1 VLPLL
6 LLLFS
11 SNAALET
18 RPPVAPSPA
27 LAAPVTACGA
37 VTRAEVMDAL
47 GRSVGEAAEQI
58 AGAESTCDYATRHG
72 LVTVVI
78 ERVAAMPDARKE
90 IESLKAVVP
99 EGSVR
104 DAAGIGARAFF
115 LDIPGAGTQL
125 HILREHEC
133 LLISVLGFGEPPD
146 VAAAAEK
153 IARKALS
160 RL

>member
-1 VLPLL
+1 MLPLL

-11 SNAALET
+11 TNAAVET
-18 RPPVAPSPA
+18 RPPAPLSTA
-27 LAAPVTACGA
+27 LRAPVTACRA
-37 VTRAEVMDAL
+37 VTRTEVTEAL
-47 GRSVGEAAEQI
+47 GRPVGEAAEQI

-78 ERVAAMPDARKE
+78 ERVEAMPDARKE
-90 IESLKAVVP
+90 IESLKVVVP
-99 EGSVR
+99 EGTVR
-104 DAAGIGARAFF
+104 EAAGMGARAFF

-133 LLISVLGFGEPPD
+133 LLISVLGFGEPSD

>member
-1 VLPLL
+1 VENRPLP
-6 LLLFS
+6 
-11 SNAALET
+11 A
-18 RPPVAPSPA
+18 RPLTAPI
-27 LAAPVTACGA
+27 TACGA
-37 VTRAEVMDAL
+37 VTRTEVIDAL
-47 GRSVGEAAEQI
+47 GRTVGEGSETV
-58 AGAESTCDYATRHG
+58 AGAESTCDYATQRG

-78 ERVAAMPDARKE
+78 ERVAAMPEARKE
-90 IESLKAVVP
+90 IESLKRVVP

-104 DAAGIGARAFF
+104 DAEGIGAPAFF

-133 LLISVLGFGEPPD
+133 LLISVLGFGEPAE
-146 VAAAAEK
+146 VANAAEK

>member
-1 VLPLL
+1 M

-11 SNAALET
+11 SGAAVES
-18 RPPVAPSPA
+18 RPPSLRMPA
-27 LAAPVTACGA
+27 LAAPITACEA
-37 VTRAEVMDAL
+37 VTRAEVIDAL
-47 GRSVGEAAEQI
+47 GRTVGDGSETA
-58 AGAESTCDYATRHG
+58 AGAESTCDYATRQG
-72 LVTVVI
+72 LVTVII
-78 ERVAAMPDARKE
+78 ERVTAMPEVQQE
-90 IESLKAVVP
+90 IDSLKKVVP

-104 DAAGIGARAFF
+104 NAKGMGARAFF

-133 LLISVLGFGEPPD
+133 LLISVLGFGEPAD
-146 VAAAAEK
+146 VAGAAER